1 MLSTRHYFS
10 SFSRQLVFSKC
21 RRPHFLFFQQHLRR
35 QPPEII
41 DYKRGIRGDGFPRVG
56 RGEGYDIASGG
67 ARRLQSAEGILKYKG
82 IFRSCAESLHAE
94 KIAVRG
100 RLGAGEVFPCE
111 YTGKTAGK
119 VRMRTVDIFHLV
131 PVGTCDHG
139 GRIARGL
146 KFGKEVLH
154 SRDIAVVHFAL
165 QAIEPDPD
173 FFLKRQVVLEIQV
186 EYLDEGLSLDFPGKT
201 AV

>member
-35 QPPEII
+35 HPPEII

-67 ARRLQSAEGILKYKG
+67 ARSLQSAEGILKYKG

-111 YTGKTAGK
+111 YTGKTTGK
-119 VRMRTVDIFHLV
+119 VRMRPVDIFHLV

-146 KFGKEVLH
+146 KFGKVRKGSPPLPGH
-154 SRDIAVVHFAL
+154 SGSPFRA
-165 QAIEPDPD
+165 
-173 FFLKRQVVLEIQV
+173 QVDRVC
-186 EYLDEGLSLDFPGKT
+186 P
-201 AV
+201 